1 MERLDALA
9 VREDKNGKAWFTKI
23 GAAFPNKDG
32 KGYTL
37 MLDAV
42 PASTDGQYKI
52 MLREPMPKDDRGQSQ
67 NRRQASGG
75 RDRNDSWGSVGGGG
89 YDDLDDDIPF

>member
-67 NRRQASGG
+67 NRRQSGG
-75 RDRNDSWGSVGGGG
+75 NDDWGNSRGNG
-89 YDDLDDDIPF
+89 DDLDDEIPW